1 MYSWGYRTEMAELL
15 AFLLLYVLQSHPF
28 ESSQEPYEATVFS
41 PFLHENKTQK
51 FAWLS
56 QSHAVS
62 LQLSS
67 LFQYSKNTH

>member
-1 MYSWGYRTEMAELL
+1 MAELL

-51 FAWLS
+51 FA
-56 QSHAVS
+56 
-62 LQLSS
+62 
-67 LFQYSKNTH
+67 